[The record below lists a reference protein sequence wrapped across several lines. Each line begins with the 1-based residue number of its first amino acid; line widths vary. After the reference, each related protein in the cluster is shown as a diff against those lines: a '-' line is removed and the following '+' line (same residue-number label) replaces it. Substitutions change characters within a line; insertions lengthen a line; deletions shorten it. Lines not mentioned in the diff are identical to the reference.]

1 MYNFFSFSA
10 GGSFWESLAEWYQSS
25 TICEI
30 LTYLENTYFSIN
42 LNSYQ
47 NFSVSD
53 SAGMTLRNIILGFAI
68 GIIIAAGMIV
78 HTRKGVGGFVR
89 TLLRNDCTSPEK
101 AKTLSE
107 LGYFQNPSIRRELK
121 RRVTLSKLVRCKEED
136 EALGAASFTNE
147 TDENKDATEVPVK
160 EAEDTTNEKAEEKTP
175 FALDVS
181 TMHFYIPEDLRYRAE
196 IRFERRGSTWGF
208 FAIVTALTVVAA
220 ALLCVFLPDL
230 FWGADMLITFLSP

>member
-30 LTYLENTYFSIN
+30 LTYLENTYFSIDFH
-42 LNSYQ
+42 SYQ

-68 GIIIAAGMIV
+68 GMIIAAGMIV

-121 RRVTLSKLVRCKEED
+121 RRVTLGKLIRCKEED
-136 EALGAASFTNE
+136 EVLGVVSFTHE
-147 TDENKDATEVPVK
+147 TNKNGDTAENTLK
-160 EAEDTTNEKAEEKTP
+160 EAENTENVPEQVKAP
-175 FALDVS
+175 FELDVS

-230 FWGADMLITFLSP
+230 FRGVDMLITFLSP